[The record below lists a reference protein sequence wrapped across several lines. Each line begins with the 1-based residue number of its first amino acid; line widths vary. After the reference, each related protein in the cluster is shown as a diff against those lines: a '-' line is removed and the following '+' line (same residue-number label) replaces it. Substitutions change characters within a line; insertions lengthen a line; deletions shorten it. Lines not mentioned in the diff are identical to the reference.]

1 MKFSI
6 LCATVLITYI
16 SIKGIGISV
25 FLKKIANANFIPKVS
40 SSYVN
45 KIFSGSFDI
54 FILIPSEKI
63 GHGELMSSWAEGNP
77 GWAYG
82 PPY

>member
-1 MKFSI
+1 MKFSL
-6 LCATVLITYI
+6 LCATVFASYI
-16 SIKGIGISV
+16 AIKAFGIPI
-25 FLKKIANANFIPKVS
+25 FQKKIEKTNCKPTVNCTYANKVFAGS
-40 SSYVN
+40 S
-45 KIFSGSFDI
+45 DI
-54 FILIPSEKI
+54 LVLIPSEKI

>member
-6 LCATVLITYI
+6 LCATVPANYILIKAFGI
-16 SIKGIGISV
+16 SIFK
-25 FLKKIANANFIPKVS
+25 KKIEHTNCTPTVSCTYANE
-40 SSYVN
+40 
-45 KIFSGSFDI
+45 IFSGSFDI
-54 FILIPSEKI
+54 LVLIPSEKI

-82 PPY
+82 PPN